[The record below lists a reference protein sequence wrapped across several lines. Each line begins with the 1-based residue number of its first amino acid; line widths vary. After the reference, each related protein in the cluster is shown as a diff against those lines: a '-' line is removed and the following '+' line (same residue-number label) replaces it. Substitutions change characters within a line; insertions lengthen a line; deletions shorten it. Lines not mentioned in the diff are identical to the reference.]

1 MSASI
6 ELNGRK
12 LFREL
17 SYERESI
24 QMKIAKKLVKF
35 LEHNYHER
43 STSRNVNVRRVSPTE
58 RATLS
63 ACGVAV
69 LVRRRTS
76 EEKEEI

>member
-6 ELNGRK
+6 QLNGRK

-35 LEHNYHER
+35 LEHNYRGR
-43 STSRNVNVRRVSPTE
+43 STSRNVDVRRVSPTE
-58 RATLS
+58 RAALS
-63 ACGVAV
+63 ARGVVV

-76 EEKEEI
+76 KEKEEI